1 MHRRNLIL
9 FLVIVLITLLSTA
22 GLYGVMESSDAR
34 YAEIGREMYN
44 SGDLLHPDLLDVH
57 HYHKPPLTYIITALG
72 YQLFGSTPFGA
83 RFFLQLALLLQLLLV
98 YKLTLLL
105 FDNKKT
111 ALWAAVIYFGFP
123 IVLISSRNLTTD
135 AYLTTFVLASL
146 VSWVA
151 YRKQGRLFWLYT
163 FTLALGLG
171 FLTKGPVVFIV
182 PLPFILLYNRIEK
195 AKHKITYH
203 HFFAWMLFLIVAA
216 SWFVYLV
223 IENSLFLDYFLG
235 RQTVDRFSENAFGRT
250 EPFWYFLAFSPLVGL
265 PWFLILIYLIKLN
278 WKHFSK
284 RSIYSVFLITGIIV
298 LLFFSISSSKRILY
312 ILPLYSLLAVLSA
325 QLLAVSSESTRKRIL
340 MIVTTFLSLIAIAF
354 VVVPFIKIDFDIPVF
369 LPVSGVIVL
378 VLAFALVKS
387 VPVKNCD
394 KAVFL
399 TFLTGILL
407 LSGSSIFFSRNELRV
422 NASAPVTRFIIEN
435 QLNKRE
441 VLVYNTRKSSIAF
454 GLNKSIVSL
463 NNGDKSLARETQF
476 ETDAN
481 WRKYLI
487 DLRKAEE
494 VKYLKFVMEKPTVL
508 LVYKYPVDEK
518 NLWLL
523 SYYTNKKE
531 MGKWTIYY

>member
-9 FLVIVLITLLSTA
+9 FLIIVMITLLSTA

-57 HYHKPPLTYIITALG
+57 HYHKPPLTYIITTLG

-105 FDNKKT
+105 FDNRKT

-146 VSWVA
+146 VSWVV
-151 YRKQGRLFWLYT
+151 YRKQGRSRWLYV
-163 FTLALGLG
+163 FMLALGLG

-182 PLPFILLYNRIEK
+182 PLPFIILYNRIEK
-195 AKHKITYH
+195 AKNNISYH
-203 HFFAWMLFLIVAA
+203 HIFAWMLFLVIAA
-216 SWFVYLV
+216 TWFVYLV
-223 IENSLFLDYFLG
+223 IEDRQFLDYFLG
-235 RQTVDRFSENAFGRT
+235 KQTVDRFSENAFDRT
-250 EPFWYFLAFSPLVGL
+250 EPFWYFLAFGPLVGL

-298 LLFFSISSSKRILY
+298 LMFFSISSSKRILY

-325 QLLAVSSESTRKRIL
+325 QLLAVSSERTRKKIL
-340 MIVTTFLSLIAIAF
+340 LMVTAFLALIAIAF
-354 VVVPFIKIDFDIPVF
+354 VVVSFIKIDFDIPVF
-369 LPVSGVIVL
+369 LPVSGVLVL
-378 VLAFALVKS
+378 VIAFAVVRS

-394 KAVFL
+394 KAILL

-407 LSGSSIFFSRNELRV
+407 LLGSSLFFSRNELQV

-435 QLNKRE
+435 QLNNRE

-476 ETDAN
+476 ETDDN

-494 VKYLKFVMEKPTVL
+494 VNYLKSVLAKPTVL

-518 NLWLL
+518 NQWLL
-523 SYYTNKKE
+523 SYYPNKKE

>member
-9 FLVIVLITLLSTA
+9 FLVIVMITLLSTA

-57 HYHKPPLTYIITALG
+57 HYHKPPLTYIITTLG

-105 FDNKKT
+105 FDNRKT

-146 VSWVA
+146 VSWVV
-151 YRKQGRLFWLYT
+151 YRKQGRSRWLYV
-163 FTLALGLG
+163 FMLALGLG

-195 AKHKITYH
+195 AKNNISYH
-203 HFFAWMLFLIVAA
+203 HFFAWMLFLVIAA
-216 SWFVYLV
+216 TWFVYLV
-223 IENSLFLDYFLG
+223 IEDRQFLDYFLG
-235 RQTVDRFSENAFGRT
+235 KQTVDRFSENAFDRT
-250 EPFWYFLAFSPLVGL
+250 EPFWYFLAFGPLVGL

-298 LLFFSISSSKRILY
+298 LMFFSISSSKRILY

-325 QLLAVSSESTRKRIL
+325 QLLAVSSERTRKKIL
-340 MIVTTFLSLIAIAF
+340 LMVTAFLALIAIAF
-354 VVVPFIKIDFDIPVF
+354 VVVSFIKIDFDIPVF
-369 LPVSGVIVL
+369 LPLSGVL
-378 VLAFALVKS
+378 VLVIAFAVVRS

-394 KAVFL
+394 KAILL

-407 LSGSSIFFSRNELRV
+407 LLGSSLFFSRNELQV

-435 QLNKRE
+435 QLNNRE

-476 ETDAN
+476 ETDDN

-494 VKYLKFVMEKPTVL
+494 VNYLKSVLAKPTVL

-518 NLWLL
+518 NQWLL